1 MTGKSKNLTMGVYM
15 GNTTANLN
23 RKDFL
28 KLTAASL
35 ATAAAA
41 GYQTGCS
48 TLQGMK
54 PPSMESK
61 KGMFLKNCSIVDV
74 EKGFILKAKS
84 ITVVDERIVAINDA
98 KNPPSPDF
106 TVIDAGNRF
115 VIPGLIDAHCHSTL
129 PCINGTDVG
138 LLNDVLIQ
146 LERNYVQQI
155 HAGVTTIRDTG
166 AAPKLLPKYM
176 DKIRNGS
183 IAGPRVCYCTRFIN
197 IANSHPDINLRE
209 VSAVGGMVL
218 ALTGDPNFNFTGMD
232 DLQQKLELN
241 YGSKPNFLKLTMDD
255 VSLMCG
261 KDKLNV
267 YTDEHIRAILE
278 SAGKHNLPV
287 AAHIH
292 YKFGFD
298 RALRHGI
305 NVEHAICDA
314 AIPDAQIARMAAQ
327 KMHIVPTMLLGQL
340 LSHEESYSE
349 IPREFRSDFAD
360 NELKLRREF
369 LYNFDDRYAQPALH
383 RFNMELL
390 KNYRKYPCSELYG
403 RKILLTKSDVY
414 LGILKYG
421 PGNVR
426 RMKQAGVLIG
436 CGTDAGV
443 GFSYHGLIWREME
456 MLTRIGFTNLE
467 ALRCATI
474 NNARILK
481 MSDSIGTVA
490 AGKLADLVLL
500 GRDPLKDITACRAP
514 LLVLKGGRVMY
525 QAPAASGS

>member
-1 MTGKSKNLTMGVYM
+1 MGVYM
-15 GNTTANLN
+15 GNTTDNLS

-35 ATAAAA
+35 ATAAVA
-41 GYQTGCS
+41 GSQTGCS

-74 EKGFILKAKS
+74 EKGLVLKGKS
-84 ITVVDERIVAINDA
+84 ITIVDERIVRIDDA
-98 KNPPSPDF
+98 KNAPSPDF
-106 TVIDAGNRF
+106 AVIDADNRF

-129 PCINGTDVG
+129 PCINGTDVN

-166 AAPKLLPKYM
+166 AAPKLLPKYL

-197 IANSHPDINLRE
+197 IANSHPDINLRD
-209 VSAVGGMVL
+209 VSAFGGMIL
-218 ALTGDPNFNFTGMD
+218 AFTGDPNCNFTSID
-232 DLQQKLELN
+232 DLKEKLELN
-241 YGSKPNFLKLTMDD
+241 YGSKPNFIKLTMDN
-255 VSLMCG
+255 VSLLCG
-261 KDKLNV
+261 RDKLDA
-267 YTDEHIRAILE
+267 YSDEHFKIILE
-278 SAGKHNLPV
+278 SAAKHNLPV
-287 AAHIH
+287 AAHVH
-292 YKFGFD
+292 HKFGFD
-298 RALRHGI
+298 RAIKYGI
-305 NVEHAICDA
+305 NLEHTICDA
-314 AIPDAQIARMAAQ
+314 VIPDGQIAQMAA
-327 KMHIVPTMLLGQL
+327 KKLHIVPTMLLGQL

-349 IPREFRSDFAD
+349 IPKEFRSDFID

-369 LYNFDDRYAQPALH
+369 LYNFDEKYAQPALH
-383 RFNMELL
+383 RVNMELL
-390 KNYRKYPCSELYG
+390 KNYKKYPCSELYG
-403 RKILLTKSDVY
+403 RKILLTRSEVY

-474 NNARILK
+474 NNARILR
-481 MSDSIGTVA
+481 MDDSIGTVA
-490 AGKLADLVLL
+490 AGKLGDLVLL
-500 GRDPLKDITACRAP
+500 DRDPLKDITACREP
-514 LLVLKGGRVMY
+514 LLVIKGGRVMY
-525 QAPAASGS
+525 RSPAAEQTG